1 MIERIIGYSL
11 REEFPL
17 EVHKI
22 KLLVALS
29 LFFLV
34 LLGIVAPVFFVNE
47 EFLAGFIFL
56 VAGISYLIP
65 IWLIRIKDFQNA
77 ISVFLPLFIVTQVL
91 RVVFG
96 LGYTPR
102 TIIWFVMPVIF
113 GFVFKGRQGGLL
125 SLAFTVLILLAF
137 AGLYEMGVAFPES
150 EFLKGNEEALFST
163 NLIMLLGLL
172 SLVFYYMENNLGDHL
187 QFETNHNNRL
197 IKAEKINES
206 GSFWINLKSNKVEFS
221 KGFLHLLNPALNYE
235 SSKGDLNVLLD
246 LIHPSDKEMVL
257 EGFENVFRN
266 KTHNDL
272 NFRIKTENG
281 EYKFFNLKGEFD
293 YNKTEFIGV
302 MSDISEVRK
311 AIKNFEDY
319 KNALDQSALVSITNR
334 SGKIIFA
341 NKKFCEISKYEE
353 GELLGKD
360 HNIVNSGH
368 HDPAFFRD
376 MWSTIAKGKIW
387 RGNVKNEAKDKT
399 NYWVDTTIIPFMNH
413 KNHPDYYM
421 SIRFDVTER
430 MNSINEIK
438 QKNQELEQ
446 FSYVLSHDL
455 KSPLRAIKTLIHFI
469 KEDMEDAD
477 LKLPEE
483 VEKNFNLI
491 DGRVVRMEHLIM
503 SVLSYAQVGGS
514 QEMEWVNMIG
524 VVEEV
529 KNFIEIPSNFKLK
542 VSKDLPMLKG
552 NKVEIMQVVQN
563 LITNAIKYNDKEEP
577 ELFIYPGLRSK
588 NFLIHFKD
596 NGKGIDPMFHDK
608 VFNLFETLKQKESFE
623 STGIGLPIVKKVVEK
638 IGGNIYVKSTPGDGA
653 DFILSFP
660 LSVCK
665 ID

>member
-1 MIERIIGYSL
+1 
-11 REEFPL
+11 
-17 EVHKI
+17 
-22 KLLVALS
+22 
-29 LFFLV
+29 
-34 LLGIVAPVFFVNE
+34 
-47 EFLAGFIFL
+47 
-56 VAGISYLIP
+56 
-65 IWLIRIKDFQNA
+65 
-77 ISVFLPLFIVTQVL
+77 
-91 RVVFG
+91 
-96 LGYTPR
+96 
-102 TIIWFVMPVIF
+102 
-113 GFVFKGRQGGLL
+113 
-125 SLAFTVLILLAF
+125 
-137 AGLYEMGVAFPES
+137 
-150 EFLKGNEEALFST
+150 
-163 NLIMLLGLL
+163 
-172 SLVFYYMENNLGDHL
+172 MENNLGDHL
-187 QFETNHNNRL
+187 QLVTSQNDRL
-197 IKAEKINES
+197 TKAEKINEN
-206 GSFWINLKSNKVEFS
+206 GSFWINLKSNKIEFS
-221 KGFLHLLNPALNYE
+221 KGFLHLLNPTLNYE
-235 SSKGDLNVLLD
+235 SSKSDLNVLLD

-257 EGFENVFRN
+257 EGFDNIFKN
-266 KTHNDL
+266 KTHNEL
-272 NFRIKTENG
+272 NFRIKTEDG

-302 MSDISEVRK
+302 ISDISEVRK

-319 KNALDQSALVSITNR
+319 KTALDQSALVSITNR

-341 NKKFCEISKYEE
+341 NKKFCEVSKYEE
-353 GELLGKD
+353 GELLGRD
-360 HNIVNSGH
+360 HNIVNSGY

-376 MWSTIAKGKIW
+376 MWSTIANGKIW
-387 RGNVKNEAKDKT
+387 RGIVKNEEKDKT

-469 KEDMEDAD
+469 KEDMEEAD

-483 VEKNFNLI
+483 VEKNFDLI

-514 QEMEWVNMIG
+514 QEAEWVNMNEI
-524 VVEEV
+524 VEEV
-529 KNFIEIPSNFKLK
+529 KDFIEIPSNFKLK
-542 VSKDLPMLKG
+542 ISKDLPMLKG
-552 NKVEIMQVVQN
+552 NKIEITQVVQN
-563 LITNAIKYNDKEEP
+563 LITNAIKYNDNEEP